1 MRKQMR
7 GIQMMRNQMRF
18 NEWTRNKQSLFSEI
32 FDGLELPEGF
42 TIAPEQLDSTFN
54 MLYGDR
60 FVPSKLTDMTVKE
73 VASHIKTLY
82 NKKWIDNYKLLSDE
96 FNLGVSSSVKV
107 TNTEK
112 TTGKD
117 SSNRK
122 SQGNVSAFDNDD
134 YVPDDENLEEF
145 ENERENDVT
154 GSRETETRSIW
165 AIQQQ
170 MSMLEQSVEKRI
182 LDDVAKV
189 ITLPLY

>member
-1 MRKQMR
+1 
-7 GIQMMRNQMRF
+7 MMRNQMRF
-18 NEWTRNKQSLFSEI
+18 NEWTRNKTSLFSEI
-32 FDGLELPEGF
+32 MTDIEFPEEF
-42 TIAPEQLDSTFN
+42 TVTPEQLDSTFN

-82 NKKWIDNYKLLSDE
+82 NKKWVDNYKLLSDE

-112 TTGKD
+112 TTGSD

-122 SQGNVSAFDNDD
+122 SHGNVSAFDNDD
-134 YVPDDENLEEF
+134 FVPDDENLEEF
-145 ENERENDVT
+145 SNERENDVT

-170 MSMLEQSVEKRI
+170 MYMLEQSVEKRI

-189 ITLPLY
+189 ITLPIY